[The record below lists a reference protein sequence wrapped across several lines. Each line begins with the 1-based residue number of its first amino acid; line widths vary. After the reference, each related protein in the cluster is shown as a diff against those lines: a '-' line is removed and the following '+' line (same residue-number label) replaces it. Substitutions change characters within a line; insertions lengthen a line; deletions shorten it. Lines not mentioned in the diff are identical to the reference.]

1 MKKRIFSVI
10 FAIFLIF
17 AINNYCK
24 AATASIQC
32 NNTAEINKTIT
43 ISVSGSAVQWNLYL
57 KVNGQLIASN
67 SELDNVN
74 GNKTISF
81 SGNYTPQSEGNLTV
95 TLEGSITEASN
106 GSTIKS
112 FGTRNISVTKSSS
125 NSNSTSS
132 SQNNSGTNN
141 ATTTTKSSNANVKM
155 ITTSPIDFSGFK
167 ASKTSGYAVTVE
179 NNVDKINV
187 NVSKEDSKASVSLLN
202 KTNSDKG
209 KSWVY
214 LAEGNNEINVT
225 VTSEDGKNQKTYTI
239 NVTRKAKDEKTNES
253 EKTDEKENTEETNEN
268 TETEPKEETFG
279 LSELKLEGLELSP
292 EFKTDIY
299 EYNVDLKEDLEK
311 LNITALAT
319 KENSNIEITGNEN
332 LKEGENIITIIV
344 KGENDAETVAYQ
356 VIVNKIVEKQE
367 DTSNQ
372 TNQNKMKK
380 IIILS
385 VAGGII
391 VIIIVAVILKNK
403 KSKGLNGGYIPY
415 ENLNDEYDE
424 ENDNQI
430 VEDTEDDEFYEEKT
444 KKKKHSKGK
453 RFK

>member
-95 TLEGSITEASN
+95 TLEGSITEESN

-225 VTSEDGKNQKTYTI
+225 VTSEDGKNQKHI
-239 NVTRKAKDEKTNES
+239 
-253 EKTDEKENTEETNEN
+253 
-268 TETEPKEETFG
+268 
-279 LSELKLEGLELSP
+279 
-292 EFKTDIY
+292 
-299 EYNVDLKEDLEK
+299 
-311 LNITALAT
+311 
-319 KENSNIEITGNEN
+319 
-332 LKEGENIITIIV
+332 
-344 KGENDAETVAYQ
+344 Q
-356 VIVNKIVEKQE
+356 
-367 DTSNQ
+367 
-372 TNQNKMKK
+372 
-380 IIILS
+380 
-385 VAGGII
+385 
-391 VIIIVAVILKNK
+391 
-403 KSKGLNGGYIPY
+403 
-415 ENLNDEYDE
+415 
-424 ENDNQI
+424 
-430 VEDTEDDEFYEEKT
+430 
-444 KKKKHSKGK
+444 
-453 RFK
+453 